1 MAINGLNA
9 GMTQVTASYE
19 NVTLNAEITKTTAA
33 AVSKAPESS
42 AAVYEKS
49 GDADK
54 AVSNHKIDYETIDK
68 LKADAEARTAQLRSL
83 VEKLLLK
90 QGGTFDNSQGLASV
104 FKKLEVDEE
113 TRAQA
118 QEDISED
125 GYWGIEQTSDR
136 IVSFAKALAGDN
148 LEIAQQMYEA
158 VKEGFKQAGIE
169 WGEDLPDI
177 SKDTMDATYKKLDE
191 WIKELGG
198 NPGDSGNNGNT
209 AVAAATTTTVKV
221 SASYTRAEVSY
232 TQAAAKQ
239 EAVPAPEEKS
249 LEATALEDIA
259 K

>member
-9 GMTQVTASYE
+9 GITKVSASYE
-19 NVTLNAEITKTTAA
+19 NVTVNAEITKTTAA
-33 AVSKAPESS
+33 AVSKSS
-42 AAVYEKS
+42 GDAAAVYEKS
-49 GDADK
+49 DDAEK
-54 AVSNHKIDYETIDK
+54 ATANHKVDYETIDK

-125 GYWGIEQTSDR
+125 GYWGVEQTSDR

-148 LEIAQQMYEA
+148 LEMAQKMYEA

-191 WIKELGG
+191 WIKSLGG
-198 NPGDSGNNGNT
+198 TTDNGDTS
-209 AVAAATTTTVKV
+209 VAAATTTTVKV
-221 SASYTRAEVSY
+221 SATYTKAEVSY
-232 TQAAAKQ
+232 TQATVAKQ
-239 EAVPAPEEKS
+239 EPKAVPDEKS
-249 LEATALEDIA
+249 LEATALEDLT